1 MAEKKLFVN
10 ADKYNY
16 FATQSTFMKATT
28 SYFLFFL
35 FFLLLLIIE
44 FLIGI
49 YMHEGVIRPYGG
61 DFLVVILLYCF
72 IKSFFDASVFRTAIG
87 TLMFA
92 YAVEI
97 SQYFHLVKLL
107 GLAPSRV
114 ALLIMGNSFSFNDLV
129 CYTLGALLVLLVESI
144 RIGRKLSF

>member
-1 MAEKKLFVN
+1 MF
-10 ADKYNY
+10 Y
-16 FATQSTFMKATT
+16 FAKQSTFMKI
-28 SYFLFFL
+28 SSCYFL
-35 FFLLLLIIE
+35 FFLLLLIME

-49 YMHEGVIRPYGG
+49 YMHDAVIRPYGG

-72 IKSFFDASVFRTAIG
+72 IKSFFNSSVVRTAIG
-87 TLMFA
+87 TLIFA
-92 YAVEI
+92 YSVEF

-107 GLAPSRV
+107 GLAHFRI

-129 CYTLGALLVLLVESI
+129 CYTLGILLVLLVERI